1 MSSFQLQNT
10 LNAKIEVCYEPY
22 VYNQPSFLRTNN
34 DFEQYHFY
42 WVNVEQHE
50 AHAHVAYSI
59 VDNIAYSPHKLP
71 FGGIEVSRELSEDN
85 ITEFLREVEQ
95 ALKASG
101 ITDIRLHQAPSAYF
115 DRATVSKSLLKEG
128 YKVIQHRV
136 FHFIAVNESSLF
148 DRMHKMEQ
156 RKIKKCIDAGA
167 EFKELKKSKKV
178 QAFEWI
184 DRFRTLGYKPPSMT
198 WTDLTDV
205 NKRNPKMYKVFGVF
219 MDGHMLAAT
228 VVVIVNKKIAYHF
241 MPASHVEFQQY
252 RKFSPM
258 VFLVENLY
266 KWCRE
271 NSIVTLDLGTSY
283 VEMKMKTSL
292 AQFKENIGGEPSE
305 ALSWQKTLSS

>member
-1 MSSFQLQNT
+1 MSGYQLHNT
-10 LNAKIEVCYEPY
+10 LNSKTEVCYEPY
-22 VYNQPSFLRTNN
+22 VYNEPLFLRTNN
-34 DFEQYHFY
+34 DYIQYHFY
-42 WVNVEQHE
+42 WINVEQNE
-50 AHAHVAYSI
+50 AHAHVAYSV

-71 FGGIEVSRELSEDN
+71 FGGIEVSRKLSEDN
-85 ITEFLREVEQ
+85 ITEFLQEVEQ
-95 ALKASG
+95 ALKDSG
-101 ITDIRLHQAPSAYF
+101 ITGIRLHQAPSAYF
-115 DRATVSKSLLKEG
+115 DHGTVSKSLLNEG
-128 YKVIQHRV
+128 YEVIQHRV
-136 FHFIAVNESSLF
+136 FHFIEVNESGLF
-148 DRMHKMEQ
+148 HRMHKMEQ

-198 WTDLTDV
+198 WTDLTDL

-241 MPASHVEFQQY
+241 MPASHVDFQDY

-266 KWCRE
+266 KWCQE

-292 AQFKENIGGEPSE
+292 AQFKENIGGKPSE
-305 ALSWQKTLSS
+305 GLSWQKTLTS